1 MCMTNHKT
9 HTTDMD
15 KGIDQN
21 IIYDWEDLL
30 KQFSKGE
37 WITTERMQTFM
48 QIAGFGRKE
57 LAASNILSFLFD
69 AKQPHGLG
77 NILTRALYDLY
88 KAKNTS
94 KEALTNPIN
103 ESTEIIKVETEH
115 YTENNK
121 RIDILIETDNHV
133 ICIENKIFAPLYND
147 LKEYKN
153 TVEKLAKVG
162 GKEYLCFL
170 LSPREDPSKDIKGFI
185 PITYRKLFDKAA
197 NYMHKL
203 DIYNKD
209 KHFLYLQLF
218 YDLFQSI
225 EDLTHDERMKEK
237 FQEFL
242 SANSCEQIP
251 SLVGNL
257 RDYMRLVIDQVNS
270 KLSDKNELE
279 NITHDIWK
287 GTSYGLDEYTLVHDV
302 VVADEG
308 HFKIDTLLNLKE
320 GKWQIRIGDRE
331 KNFLEKHLKKM
342 GLDNKRKYKRILKK
356 DYLGIDNIESSLRRK
371 GIFVDE
377 TTHKDEQYLYIYID
391 VIGNDIDTIVNIIS
405 GKLNDIIEK
414 LLG

>member
-1 MCMTNHKT
+1 MTNHKT
-9 HTTDMD
+9 HTNKMSE
-15 KGIDQN
+15 GIDQS
-21 IIYDWEDLL
+21 IIYNWEGLL
-30 KQFSKGE
+30 KEFSNGE
-37 WITTERMQTFM
+37 WITTERMRTFM
-48 QIAGFGRKE
+48 QIAGCGHKE

-77 NILTRALYDLY
+77 NILTRALYDLSVE
-88 KAKNTS
+88 KGTNK
-94 KEALTNPIN
+94 KALTHPIN
-103 ESTEIIKVETEH
+103 ESTEIIKVETE
-115 YTENNK
+115 YSTKNNK
-121 RIDILIETDNHV
+121 RIDILIESDSHV

-153 TVEKLAKVG
+153 TVEKLADDDN
-162 GKEYLCFL
+162 KEYLCFV
-170 LSPREDPSKDIKGFI
+170 LSPSGYPPKDTKGFI
-185 PITYRKLFDKAA
+185 SITYSELFDKAT

-203 DIYNKD
+203 NIYNKD

-237 FQEFL
+237 FRDFL
-242 SANSCEQIP
+242 SDNNCEQVP

-257 RDYMRLVIDQVNS
+257 RDYMRSVIDQVNS
-270 KLSDKNELE
+270 KLSDKNKLE
-279 NITHDIWK
+279 NIKQDLWK
-287 GTSYGLDEYTLVHDV
+287 SKSYGLDEYTLVHDV
-302 VVADEG
+302 VVAEEG

-331 KNFLEKHLKKM
+331 ENFLEKHLKKM
-342 GLDNKRKYKRILKK
+342 GLDNKQKYKRILKM

-377 TTHKDEQYLYIYID
+377 TTHKDKQYLYIYID